1 MLKFSL
7 SGTSCLCIAAL
18 ITLSL
23 GCGSKEEPTPQAR
36 PDQSVDVDMRPM
48 TDMATPDQ
56 APDSSGPQIKGLPNL
71 EGGNPLVPEVAMYPF
86 PSDFYLAK
94 DDKTRTGKSFVP
106 ALPALPR
113 FLDVE
118 MFAGIDG
125 FSRIP
130 LITTFLPGG
139 VDPQSLPDPAK
150 PDATLADDA
159 AVFLV
164 EVDSGERVPALVE
177 LDMNAKSDEERAL
190 LIRPLRTLKP
200 QMAHVVLIT
209 NKLRTTSGSPHEPN
223 QAFVALRDGLS
234 TDSEALE
241 AQREGFEVVRKA
253 WEAQGLS
260 ADAMVQG
267 WSFHTRSEEAT
278 VGPLL
283 KMQRVASEY
292 AIEGYTLTKDE
303 LDDRN
308 RQIVGTFKAPNFV
321 NPEGYIELD
330 DAGAPKQFGLR
341 DVEFVLTIP
350 LNIDG
355 PRPLIIFGHG
365 FFYEKIEATRSS
377 FNDLCVQGRFSAA
390 AVDFEGFD
398 EASAGSS
405 ISLLTDKITQVDK
418 LIAKQMQA
426 YTHFTALA
434 RLVKE
439 RLAQDLERTGEAPFK
454 VIDPAQVHYMGI
466 SNGATFG
473 AVIAASSPEFERA
486 ALVVGGGGLVHFLE
500 RAQSWNGMGAL
511 FKRRWPRALDLQ
523 LLMSLL
529 QHKFDPIDSL
539 NYAPHLVKD
548 RFDGLKPIKVSLHMA
563 VNDSLVNNMLTDMV
577 ARTAGVP
584 MISPSPRVTWGVET
598 IEAPADA
605 GAPETTASALFV
617 YDEMLTPTVL
627 NNVAPKV
634 DNGAHE
640 SVRKLDVYKAHII
653 EFIETGRFKQVCDG
667 ACDPN

>member
-1 MLKFSL
+1 MLKSNL
-7 SGTSCLCIAAL
+7 LGAL
-18 ITLSL
+18 RAGLVLIFALGL
-23 GCGSKEEPTPQAR
+23 GCGGESSTLPRKLDAGPDVEMSVDMAQ
-36 PDQSVDVDMRPM
+36 PDQGQPDV
-48 TDMATPDQ
+48 
-56 APDSSGPQIKGLPNL
+56 SGPQIKGLPNL

-94 DDKTRTGKSFVP
+94 DEKTRTGFSFVP

-113 FLDVE
+113 FLNVE

-130 LITTFLPGG
+130 LITTYLPGG

-150 PDATLADDA
+150 PEATLADDA

-164 EVDSGERVPALVE
+164 EADSGQRVPALVE
-177 LDMNAKSDEERAL
+177 VDMNAKDDGERAL
-190 LIRPLRTLKP
+190 LIRPLRTLKLNTS
-200 QMAHVVLIT
+200 HVVLIT
-209 NKLRTTSGSPHEPN
+209 NKLRTAAGSPHEPN

-234 TDSEALE
+234 TDLPELE
-241 AQREGFEVVRKA
+241 SQREGFEVVRKA
-253 WEAQGLS
+253 WEAQGLQ
-260 ADAMVQG
+260 AQDMVQG
-267 WSFHTRSEEAT
+267 WSFHTRSEEVVVNT
-278 VGPLL
+278 LL

-292 AIEGYTLTKDE
+292 TIEGYTLTKDE

-321 NPEGYIELD
+321 NAEGYIELD
-330 DAGAPKQFGLR
+330 DHGEPKQFGMR

-418 LIAKQMQA
+418 LIAKQQQA

-439 RLAQDLERTGEAPFK
+439 RLAQDLERTGQAPFK

-473 AVIAASSPEFERA
+473 AVIAATSPEFERA
-486 ALVVGGGGLVHFLE
+486 ALVVGGLVHFLG
-500 RAQSWNGMGAL
+500 RAQSWNGMGVL

-539 NYAPHLVKD
+539 NYALHLVND
-548 RFDGLKPIKVSLHMA
+548 RFDGLKPIKVALHMA
-563 VNDSLVNNMLTDMV
+563 VHDSLVNNMLTDMV
-577 ARTAGVP
+577 ARTAGIP
-584 MISPSPRVTWGVET
+584 MISPSPRVTWGVEA
-598 IEAPADA
+598 IEAPAEA
-605 GAPETTASALFV
+605 GAPEATAAALFV
-617 YDEMLTPTVL
+617 YDEQLTPTVL
-627 NNVAPKV
+627 NNTAPKV

-640 SVRKLDVYKAHII
+640 SVRKLDVYKSHII
-653 EFIETGRFKQVCDG
+653 EFIEHGRFKQVCDG